1 MRVDFAE
8 RKRVEDEDRA
18 IRLGRLATDHNS
30 QLSEMDRQHGLRL
43 AQIAEQE
50 AKELKEHDDAYDL
63 QLLALGVHTSKLEA
77 EQKRHYAEAE
87 RLYAEHLAAEKKLFD
102 GFMQGPAPLNPF
114 IPPGQFPNLGGG
126 TPTTPTP
133 PPTAGASSMLSN
145 GGAGLNAPTAATSS
159 MSNSRSLS
167 VTLGSGAVQVFAAPG
182 QNPEQIAAA
191 VDARLA
197 TILRNAVPGGYF
209 Q

>member
-1 MRVDFAE
+1 
-8 RKRVEDEDRA
+8 
-18 IRLGRLATDHNS
+18 
-30 QLSEMDRQHGLRL
+30 
-43 AQIAEQE
+43 
-50 AKELKEHDDAYDL
+50 
-63 QLLALGVHTSKLEA
+63 
-77 EQKRHYAEAE
+77 
-87 RLYAEHLAAEKKLFD
+87 
-102 GFMQGPAPLNPF
+102 
-114 IPPGQFPNLGGG
+114 
-126 TPTTPTP
+126 
-133 PPTAGASSMLSN
+133 MLSN